1 MTTSTRK
8 YEMLDRVQSKAT
20 ALRLVDEVTREMGYT
35 PEEYILHETEL
46 YSSEECDSVSI
57 ITSSVIMAARLVP
70 LGSIVCL
77 WDGNVEVGVSEACAF
92 TVGAISEQDKEIRL
106 YGASTK
112 NHGGTVAIH
121 ANTPLLVV
129 LGHYVAFAADPIL
142 PPFHE
147 N

>member
-1 MTTSTRK
+1 MTATAE

-20 ALRLVDEVTREMGYT
+20 ALRLMDETTRGMGYA
-35 PEEYILHETEL
+35 PGEYILHEIEL

-57 ITSSVIMAARLVP
+57 ITSSVLMSARLVP

-77 WDGNVEVGVSEACAF
+77 WDGNVKVGVSEACAF

-112 NHGGTVAIH
+112 NHGGTVIVH

-129 LGHYVAFAADPIL
+129 LGQYVAFADDPIL